1 MKYTLYLLIL
11 TTFQSTMTIFDFNQK
26 SNINNWRIVDDVVM
40 GGRSNGNFKIND
52 LGYGEFSGTVS
63 LENNGGFSMVQ
74 HTFDTKKVDA
84 LTKVVIK
91 LKGDGK
97 IYQFRVKTNDNDRHS
112 YTTSFETNGEWET
125 IEIPFNQLEPAFRG
139 RKLDMENYPGNQIEM
154 IAFLIGNKK
163 AEAFKLEIERIVLK

>member
-1 MKYTLYLLIL
+1 MKPFLLLFTFITL
-11 TTFQSTMTIFDFNQK
+11 QSTMTIFDFNTK
-26 SNINNWRIVDDVVM
+26 SNITNWRIVDDVVM

-52 LGYGEFSGTVS
+52 SGYGEFSGTVS

-74 HTFDTKKVDA
+74 YAFEAKKVDA
-84 LTKVVIK
+84 FTKVVIK

-97 IYQFRVKTNDNDRHS
+97 KYQFRVKTNDNDRHS
-112 YTTSFETNGEWET
+112 YTTSFVTNGEWET

-139 RKLDMENYPGNQIEM
+139 RKLDMENYPGNQMEM

-163 AEAFKLEIERIVLK
+163 AEAFNLEIESVVLK